1 MWILPVY
8 LHGFICWDASSR
20 PKTLKQTIKTVE
32 KKRENHWKNHW
43 TLFRNAGNHWNN
55 QGKRKYQE
63 ICSCMFWMFSLI
75 WFFELL
81 KKIGKFC
88 NVMFLFKAVKNQQIE
103 YSDNR
108 GYFGTTVKMQKTS
121 KTKELCVWRKNYAVH
136 WASKGIGCEWIHM
149 I

>member
-32 KKRENHWKNHW
+32 KKRENHWKNDW

-63 ICSCMFWMFSLI
+63 IRSCMFWMFSLI

-88 NVMFLFKAVKNQQIE
+88 NVMFLFKAVKNQQIFRQQRIFWHDSE
-103 YSDNR
+103 DAKNIKNQR
-108 GYFGTTVKMQKTS
+108 AVCVEEK
-121 KTKELCVWRKNYAVH
+121 LCC
-136 WASKGIGCEWIHM
+136 SLSI
-149 I
+149 